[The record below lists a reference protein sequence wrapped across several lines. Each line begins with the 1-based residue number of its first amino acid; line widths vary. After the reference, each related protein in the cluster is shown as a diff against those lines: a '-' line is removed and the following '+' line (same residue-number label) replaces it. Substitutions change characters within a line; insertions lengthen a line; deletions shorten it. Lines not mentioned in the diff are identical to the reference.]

1 VPYIWA
7 HVAENRAKLM
17 YIVRDHHLPVDRT
30 LFERCA
36 LDESEVKYGVFR
48 TLSLGVSTEMLA
60 PDADRRRPLGH
71 RRSP

>member
-1 VPYIWA
+1 MSAIHLGTRSREQGEAYV
-7 HVAENRAKLM
+7 
-17 YIVRDHHLPVDRT
+17 VRDHRLPVDRT

-36 LDESEVKYGVFR
+36 LDESEVQYEVFR

-60 PDADRRRPLGH
+60 TDAGRRRPLGH